1 MGCGPLTNEMRCSR
15 SPVGVARRAGGR
27 RVVVVVVGC
36 SAVGRARRETASGRA
51 ARCWAKGGSSRSFRR
66 RPGRGTPS
74 STTEGEGEDVWGP
87 GGGLFDFGAADN
99 DNDNDDE
106 AGSRGDASKN
116 AKKRRAREYMEA
128 AELLTRLSK
137 KQVRSLGPYIDEAVL
152 DLVSL
157 AQKLSVRNQGR
168 KRLEQTI
175 AKHLRSDEVDLLR
188 LQGLLKD
195 IV

>member
-1 MGCGPLTNEMRCSR
+1 MRCSK

-27 RVVVVVVGC
+27 RAGAVGC

-51 ARCWAKGGSSRSFRR
+51 ARCGAKGGSSRSFRR

-74 STTEGEGEDVWGP
+74 SSSTTEGEDVWGP

-99 DNDNDDE
+99 DNNDE
-106 AGSRGDASKN
+106 AASRGDASKN

-175 AKHLRSDEVDLLR
+175 AKHLRSDEVDLGR

>member
-1 MGCGPLTNEMRCSR
+1 MEFFLGPL
-15 SPVGVARRAGGR
+15 
-27 RVVVVVVGC
+27 
-36 SAVGRARRETASGRA
+36 
-51 ARCWAKGGSSRSFRR
+51 AKIFQ
-66 RPGRGTPS
+66 PQ
-74 STTEGEGEDVWGP
+74 
-87 GGGLFDFGAADN
+87 
-99 DNDNDDE
+99 
-106 AGSRGDASKN
+106 
-116 AKKRRAREYMEA
+116 A

-175 AKHLRSDEVDLLR
+175 AKHLRSDEVDLGR